1 MAFKGTAA
9 KSSSGA
15 SMSKYD
21 VEVEARLQALEA
33 VVHDHSETSSTSID
47 DDLRSKIEEMYTW
60 FKDYA

>member
-1 MAFKGTAA
+1 
-9 KSSSGA
+9 
-15 SMSKYD
+15 MSKYD